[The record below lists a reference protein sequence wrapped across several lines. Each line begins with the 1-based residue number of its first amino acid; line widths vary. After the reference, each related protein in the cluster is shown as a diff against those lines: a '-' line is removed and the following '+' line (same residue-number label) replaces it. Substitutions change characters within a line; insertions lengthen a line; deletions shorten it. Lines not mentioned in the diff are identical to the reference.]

1 MKQNKLRVASLILVG
16 LATLSACEE
25 EKVTPLGAFENA
37 AFIVCEGNFGSNDA
51 SIYAIKND
59 TLQEEIFAEANGRPL
74 GDVAQ
79 SMTIIGDKAYIVVNN
94 SGKIEVVNINTFKSE
109 GTAKGFSFPRYVAER
124 NDNEIFVST
133 GNVSDNSYVYVVNCS
148 SLEKTDSVK
157 AGTGPNAMVVSNG
170 KLFVAN
176 MGGWSNDSTVTVIDI
191 NSLSVLKTVTVG
203 DVPADMEI
211 DAQGNVLVLCK
222 GLTKYNYDT
231 EGTYLGEEI
240 VSNSSIVKLDASS
253 YAVSTIKSF
262 DHQIAL
268 FAENLMAY
276 NNGTIY
282 YLDGGAYRMSENGGS
297 ETKLMEDV
305 NAYGISFDSEE
316 NKFWV
321 VSTPFSTT
329 HTATL
334 YNSDGTL
341 VKSYNVGNFPKMV
354 VFNK

>member
-1 MKQNKLRVASLILVG
+1 MKQNKLRVASLFLVG

-25 EKVTPLGAFENA
+25 EKVTPLGAFGNA

-59 TLQEEIFAEANGRPL
+59 TLQEEIFASINNRPL

-94 SGKIEVVNINTFKSE
+94 SGKVEVVNANTFESE
-109 GTAKGFSFPRYVAER
+109 GTAKGFSYPRYVAER
-124 NDNEIFVST
+124 NDNDFFVSN
-133 GNVSDNSYVYVVNCS
+133 GNVSDNSYVYVVNGS

-176 MGGWSNDSTVTVIDI
+176 MGGWSNDSTITIIDI

-203 DVPADMEI
+203 DVPADMEL
-211 DAQGNVLVLCK
+211 DDQGNVLVLCK
-222 GLTKYNYDT
+222 GLTKYNYDL
-231 EGTYLGEEI
+231 EGTYLGAEV

-262 DHQIAL
+262 DHQLACYG
-268 FAENLMAY
+268 ENVMTY
-276 NNGTIY
+276 NNGSIY
-282 YLDGGAYRMSENGGS
+282 FLDGGAYRVSENGGS
-297 ETKLMEDV
+297 ETKLKEDI
-305 NAYGISFDSEE
+305 NAYGISFDNEE

-321 VSTPFSTT
+321 VSTPYSGK
-329 HTATL
+329 HTAAL
-334 YNSDGTL
+334 YTSDGTL
-341 VKSYNVGNFPKMV
+341 IKSYYVGNFPKMV
-354 VFNK
+354 VCNK